1 MSRQLHQ
8 AIVNT
13 FLKIE
18 INISNNISGFSWSL
32 QQPKSI
38 DQVSTT
44 LATSQWLRM
53 GFIKD
58 AKIQSLLEEVHC
70 VSFIVWWWSTSVYWP
85 GFPSLTIGVRSSQ
98 TSKLYNQILV
108 IPCVVSLCV
117 LSDQKVLTLI
127 VKSIKLPAY
136 YLPRNFNNALLSH
149 HNLCGIAFTNAFS

>member
-1 MSRQLHQ
+1 
-8 AIVNT
+8 
-13 FLKIE
+13 
-18 INISNNISGFSWSL
+18 
-32 QQPKSI
+32 
-38 DQVSTT
+38 
-44 LATSQWLRM
+44 M

-58 AKIQSLLEEVHC
+58 AKIQSLLEEVFYRVVMVN
-70 VSFIVWWWSTSVYWP
+70 VSI
-85 GFPSLTIGVRSSQ
+85 LTRVPILNHRSQ
-98 TSKLYNQILV
+98 VQPNLKLYNQILD